1 MLYMVIFLTPELYEK
16 LRSIFGKKKKKE
28 KTQVS
33 NRTSPFMYICECDKG
48 FNWN

>member
-1 MLYMVIFLTPELYEK
+1 MRNFDPFLV
-16 LRSIFGKKKKKE
+16 KKKKKE

>member
-1 MLYMVIFLTPELYEK
+1 MRNFDPFLVI
-16 LRSIFGKKKKKE
+16 KKKE